1 MRLFCNCD
9 KEKVDI
15 NQLKSIFPDKKNFR
29 FFVIKKKEEMNM
41 KKTKFILGV
50 VAALSM
56 VVAMTGCDLK
66 IRDPYIPP
74 EVEGITVGL
83 GGENTLNVTKVN
95 VNGTVDA
102 SLAEAALKPSAW
114 NAIGEFIQV
123 EIKAGEYVEYT
134 FTQPTQGTEGWNS
147 WALAIF
153 DDNNYGNFVR
163 ADNWLNNSADAGFVS
178 GKWGAGG
185 KTAGAVFGNGY
196 GWDTCSKLLP
206 VDAAIA
212 VKVEFDGENVVIT
225 ETVDG
230 TLAATIS
237 SSNWK

>member
-1 MRLFCNCD
+1 
-9 KEKVDI
+9 
-15 NQLKSIFPDKKNFR
+15 
-29 FFVIKKKEEMNM
+29 M

-83 GGENTLNVTKVN
+83 GGENILNVTKVN
-95 VNGTVDA
+95 VNGNVDA

-134 FTQPTQGTEGWNS
+134 FTQPTQGTAPYQS
-147 WALAIF
+147 WSLAFF
-153 DDNNYGNFVR
+153 DENNYGNFLR
-163 ADNWLNNSADAGFVS
+163 GDNWINAVAYCGWTS
-178 GKWGAGG
+178 GKWSLVGDSTAAGEWS
-185 KTAGAVFGNGY
+185 NGY
-196 GWDTCSKLLP
+196 TYLTCASELDTTATVILR
-206 VDAAIA
+206 
-212 VKVEFDGENVVIT
+212 VEFDGENVTVT
-225 ETVDG
+225 ETVNGD
-230 TLAATIS
+230 LAYTTS
-237 SSNWK
+237 SKNWK